1 MFSKLRN
8 KLKIKFGRNSM
19 AAADNNINYTDAM
32 VEELVSTYEATPTR
46 DTVEAFAAKFNKPV
60 RSIIAKLSREGVYQ
74 PVARATKTG
83 APIIRKEELVAQI
96 QAQMGIEVPS
106 LIKASKADL
115 QTIVSSF
122 AG

>member
-1 MFSKLRN
+1 
-8 KLKIKFGRNSM
+8 M
-19 AAADNNINYTDAM
+19 AAADNNVNYTDAM
-32 VEELVSTYEATPTR
+32 VEELVSAYEAAPSR

-74 PVARATKTG
+74 PVARATKAG
-83 APIIRKEELVAQI
+83 APVIRKEELVAQI

-106 LIKASKADL
+106 LVKASKADL
-115 QTIVSSF
+115 QIIVASF